1 MIWIERENEE
11 PARPRQDEN
20 KRRNYVTKENAE
32 TFQVQSEKGRK
43 CRVRINLNC
52 YNKIYVPQVKEKY
65 MKRQAGLS
73 ELSLKKFPIFSN
85 IYIYFMIQI
94 L

>member
-1 MIWIERENEE
+1 MKRE
-11 PARPRQDEN
+11 
-20 KRRNYVTKENAE
+20 ENAE
-32 TFQVQSEKGRK
+32 LG
-43 CRVRINLNC
+43 LM
-52 YNKIYVPQVKEKY
+52 KIVITKFDVPQVKEKY

-73 ELSLKKFPIFSN
+73 ELNLKKFPNFPN